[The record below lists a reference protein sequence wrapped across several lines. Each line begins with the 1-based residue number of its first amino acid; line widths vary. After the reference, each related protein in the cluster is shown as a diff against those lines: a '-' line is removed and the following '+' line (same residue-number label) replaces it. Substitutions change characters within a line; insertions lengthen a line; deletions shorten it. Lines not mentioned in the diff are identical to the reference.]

1 MSASKLLWHRDA
13 ALALIVLALVVAV
26 GLRAPVFVTG
36 ESLVGVLTDTSF
48 LFMLTLAQMAVILTR
63 GIDLSVAANLALV
76 GMVSALVSRAHP
88 DLPIPAVIVL
98 SIALGSVLGAING
111 ALVGYIGIPPIV
123 VTLGTLSIYRGAIF
137 LLAGGAWLT
146 SKDMTPAFLAFPKI
160 DIFGVPILIV
170 IAILVGLGFYGLLNH
185 SRLGRGIYAVGGNPV
200 AARYCGIELASQQ
213 FFVHT
218 LAGAISGLCGYLW
231 VSRYGIAYT
240 DIAQG
245 YELTIIAACVIG
257 GVSIA
262 GGIGSV
268 PGALLGALF
277 LGVVVNALPV
287 INVSPFWQML
297 ISGAVILAAVV
308 INARSDKRVGK
319 LILRKAR
326 TGNARILA
334 SRGASS

>member
-1 MSASKLLWHRDA
+1 MMADRNGILQFLRHRDA
-13 ALALIVLALVVAV
+13 ALALIVLALVAAI
-26 GLRAPVFVTG
+26 GLRAPVFVAS

-88 DLPIPAVIVL
+88 DLPIPVVIVL
-98 SIALGSVLGAING
+98 AITLGGLLGAING
-111 ALVGYIGIPPIV
+111 ALVALIGIPAIV
-123 VTLGTLSIYRGAIF
+123 VTLGTLAIYRGAIF

-146 SKDMTPAFLAFPKI
+146 SKDMNPSFLAFPRI
-160 DIFGVPILIV
+160 DILGVPILIV
-170 IAILVGLGFYGLLNH
+170 IAILVSLAFWGLLNH
-185 SRLGRGIYAVGGNPV
+185 TRLGRGLYAVGGSPV
-200 AARYCGIELASQQ
+200 AARYCGIDLGAQQ

-262 GGIGSV
+262 GGVGSV

-308 INARSDKRVGK
+308 INARSGKRDGK

-326 TGNARILA
+326 LLA
-334 SRGASS
+334 GRGAHS

>member
-1 MSASKLLWHRDA
+1 MTVQNLLKNRDA
-13 ALALIVLALVVAV
+13 ALALIVAGLVVAIGV
-26 GLRAPVFVTG
+26 RAPVFVSPD
-36 ESLVGVLTDTSF
+36 SLVGVLTDTSF
-48 LFMLTLAQMAVILTR
+48 LFMLTLAQATVILTR

-76 GMVSALVSRAHP
+76 GMLSALLSRWAP
-88 DLPIPAVIVL
+88 DLPIAGVIAFAVL
-98 SIALGSVLGAING
+98 AGAALGAVNGAII
-111 ALVGYIGIPPIV
+111 AFIGIPPIV
-123 VTLGTLSIYRGAIF
+123 VTLGTLSIYRGVIF
-137 LLAGGAWLT
+137 LIAGGAWLT
-146 SKDMTPAFLAFPKI
+146 SKDMSPAFLAFPKVSLL
-160 DIFGVPILIV
+160 GAPILIV
-170 IAILVGLGFYGLLNH
+170 IAVLVSLGFWALLNH
-185 SRLGRGIYAVGGNPV
+185 SRLGRGLYAVGGNPV
-200 AARYCGIELASQQ
+200 AARYCGIDLARQQ

-218 LAGAISGLCGYLW
+218 LAGAVSGLCGYLW

-245 YELTIIAACVIG
+245 FELTIIAACVIG

-308 INARSDKRVGK
+308 INA
-319 LILRKAR
+319 
-326 TGNARILA
+326 LA
-334 SRGASS
+334 EAGPGPELPELAL

>member
-1 MSASKLLWHRDA
+1 VNVLGILRHRDA
-13 ALALIVLALVVAV
+13 ALAIIVLGLILAI
-26 GLRAPVFVTG
+26 GLRAPVFVTPA
-36 ESLVGVLTDTSF
+36 SLVGVLTDTSF

-76 GMVSALVSRAHP
+76 GMITALVSRAHP
-88 DLPIPAVIVL
+88 DLPIPAI
-98 SIALGSVLGAING
+98 IALAAVLGALLGALNG
-111 ALVGYIGIPPIV
+111 ALIAFIAIPPIV

-137 LLAGGAWLT
+137 LIAGGAWLT
-146 SKDMTPAFLAFPKI
+146 SKDMNSAFLAFPKLSVL
-160 DIFGVPILIV
+160 GVPILIV
-170 IAILVGLGFYGLLNH
+170 IAALVSLGFWALLGH
-185 SRLGRGIYAVGGNPV
+185 SRIGRGLYAVGGNPA
-200 AARYCGIELASQQ
+200 AARYCGIDLGSQQ

-262 GGIGSV
+262 GGVGSV
-268 PGALLGALF
+268 PGALLGAMF

-308 INARSDKRVGK
+308 VNARSEKRGGK

-326 TGNARILA
+326 IFADG
-334 SRGASS
+334 GAPT